1 MGRKITGIEIQKHN
15 NQRVNIYLDGEFAF
29 GLARILAAWLN
40 IGQELSVEKIA
51 QLQAEDER
59 ESAFQIAMKFLSHRE
74 RTEAE
79 ISAHLSRHGV
89 PQTLIAEIITHL
101 SESGFINDKRFAA
114 QWIENRAE
122 FRPRGR
128 RALAYE
134 LKRKGIAQDT
144 IEDVLENIDED
155 ELAYQ
160 TAQKYQKKIP
170 ASNWL
175 DFRKKLYAHLARRGF
190 SYTTIATTV
199 HRVWSE
205 RQNDAIPDYETQLEE
220 VDE

>member
-1 MGRKITGIEIQKHN
+1 MARKITALQVQKHN

-40 IGQELSVEKIA
+40 IGQELSSEKIA
-51 QLQAEDER
+51 QLQADDER
-59 ESAFQIAMKFLSHRE
+59 ETAFQRALKFLSHRN

-79 ISAHLSRHGV
+79 IRAQLAHHGV
-89 PQTLIAEIITHL
+89 LPELVDETVSRLN
-101 SESGFINDKRFAA
+101 ESGLIDDRRFAS

-134 LKRKGIAQDT
+134 LKQKGIAQDA
-144 IEDVLENIDED
+144 IAEALEDLDED

-160 TAQKYQKKIP
+160 SALKYLKKL
-170 ASNWL
+170 AALNWL
-175 DFRKKLYAHLARRGF
+175 DFRKKMYAHLARRGF
-190 SYTTIATTV
+190 SYTTIAAAV

-205 RQNDAIPDYETQLEE
+205 IQNDTQTEDETQFEE
-220 VDE
+220 VEK